1 MSEAVRVFEEALA
14 REIGS
19 PLPLGDES
27 HELASLWRVGGIE
40 IATSRTSIPERSL
53 RRVWRDRESG
63 RGVALL
69 VVSPHPALTKVWVVG
84 PSEQSGP
91 ARAADVQSLVHEV
104 ISVRGLS
111 PRQAV
116 ARLAEAL
123 ERLDRISIPGVLVHG
138 LLTDHYVERRLLAHR
153 AELEKEVQQIGGAA
167 GWRDLVI
174 ALGYDLAQ
182 RAQGYVLR
190 QGGLPIA
197 VLHPYRDP
205 SLFGRI
211 SESGTLPEG
220 SLLHQ
225 CREESAPW
233 GMLAAGT
240 RLRLHH
246 AGADYG
252 AVTHRWLELD
262 AQSLEPDW
270 KFLLALL
277 SPSALRPDGQLKR
290 CLQEAR
296 DFGVALRERIEVQIR
311 EFALPKIARGL
322 GAWLQQHEAADLDR
336 PEVREEIQ
344 RATLTLLFRLL
355 FLLYAE
361 SSGYLPIHSAAYRP
375 NAATTLVRE
384 ARETGEHADPA
395 ATSFW
400 DRLRTL
406 VNALRTG
413 NKAWGVHAY
422 NGSLFAADDL
432 PGAALL
438 ERASVTDDYIVPA
451 LEAVGFDFEAADED
465 AGIDYAGLEIGH
477 LGAIYEGLLAL
488 QLSRA
493 SETLGWDEQ
502 RDRYVPMEKPGE
514 TGVAAGELFFQ
525 TETGARKGGGVF
537 YTRQDV
543 VRHLVSHSV
552 VPALEE
558 HLAMVG
564 ERARRDPK
572 AAAKL
577 LFEIRVLDPAMGSA
591 HFLVDALDV
600 IADRLE
606 TFLAEAPLPAIR
618 DSVAALRSQAGDSAE
633 AIEDGQLLR
642 RLVLKHCLYGVD
654 LSEMAVEIGRISLWL
669 ASFVPGLA
677 LTYLGHSL
685 QQGDSLIGVASL
697 DTVRATNPLFVQPNA
712 PVPQALHRA
721 AEAAKELAELQD
733 RTPGEVERSRVLC
746 GQLEEVQEGAR
757 RVFDCWTA
765 KAFGVNGARDL
776 LAAGAAEA
784 VISGQMDGQT
794 ASLVAEAQR
803 VATDLRFF
811 HWPLAFPEVFD
822 PSSDAPGFDVV
833 IGNPPWDE
841 MNIEELGFYAMHD
854 PGIRGLASATERTAR
869 IERLLAKFPELEREF
884 ESRRHQ
890 MRIRRSFFQPENGY
904 EIQGAGNLD
913 LYELFC
919 ERYQSLARSGGRIAV
934 VQPRSTFLAAGSR
947 GFRRWLFCN
956 CKIERLDF
964 LLNRQSWAFPI
975 HPQYTIALLSAQR
988 AAPVRGASFRAT
1000 GPCASAEEFAAARR
1014 AEGVPI
1020 AIDDLARWTPAPAG
1034 DKSSQ
1039 PSWEVP
1045 LLPTLNDAQVFSK
1058 VRVGPRSDRWSE
1070 SHGRI
1075 FPVQGDMNETTHR
1088 AMFSRSSGVPVWKG
1102 RSFDQYDPHGQG
1114 PAGYAE
1120 WDEALAFVQARRTS
1134 PQSRFRGR
1142 FPPAVLA
1149 DPSTHPVWKAR
1160 VAFRDV
1166 SRATDSRTVRACLV
1180 PPEIF
1185 LTNKAPYLVFP
1196 SGSPGEASY
1205 VLGVL
1210 NSLAF
1215 DWQARRFIETNLNF
1229 FILDLLSFPPPV
1241 ANEENEIARRAA
1253 RLSCLDERFA
1263 EFAREAG
1270 VDCGPLDRDQRD
1282 ALRAEIDALVT
1293 HAYSLHQDDLE
1304 VIFSDFTA
1312 QALPAVYRDLV
1323 RQKFVEL
1330 APERT

>member
-1 MSEAVRVFEEALA
+1 
-14 REIGS
+14 
-19 PLPLGDES
+19 
-27 HELASLWRVGGIE
+27 
-40 IATSRTSIPERSL
+40 
-53 RRVWRDRESG
+53 
-63 RGVALL
+63 
-69 VVSPHPALTKVWVVG
+69 
-84 PSEQSGP
+84 
-91 ARAADVQSLVHEV
+91 
-104 ISVRGLS
+104 
-111 PRQAV
+111 
-116 ARLAEAL
+116 
-123 ERLDRISIPGVLVHG
+123 
-138 LLTDHYVERRLLAHR
+138 
-153 AELEKEVQQIGGAA
+153 
-167 GWRDLVI
+167 
-174 ALGYDLAQ
+174 
-182 RAQGYVLR
+182 
-190 QGGLPIA
+190 
-197 VLHPYRDP
+197 
-205 SLFGRI
+205 
-211 SESGTLPEG
+211 
-220 SLLHQ
+220 
-225 CREESAPW
+225 
-233 GMLAAGT
+233 MLAAGT
-240 RLRLHH
+240 RLRLYH

-252 AVTHRWLELD
+252 AATHRWLELD

-270 KFLLALL
+270 KFLLGLL
-277 SPSALRPDGQLKR
+277 SPSALRPDGQFKR
-290 CLQEAR
+290 FLRDAR

-311 EFALPKIARGL
+311 EFALPQIARGL
-322 GAWLQQHEAADLDR
+322 GVWLQQHEAADLDR

-438 ERASVTDDYIVPA
+438 ERASVNDDYIVPA
-451 LEAVGFDFEAADED
+451 LEAIGFDFEAADED

-502 RDRYVPMEKPGE
+502 RNRYVPMEEAGE
-514 TGVAAGELFFQ
+514 TGVAAGQLFFQ

-543 VRHLVSHSV
+543 VRHLVLHSV

-558 HLAMVG
+558 HLATVA

-577 LFEIRVLDPAMGSA
+577 LFEIRILDPAMGSA

-618 DSVAALRSQAGDSAE
+618 DSLAALRSQAGDSAA

-757 RVFDCWTA
+757 RVFDCWTS

-776 LAAGAAEA
+776 LAVGAAEA
-784 VISGQMDGQT
+784 VISGRMDGQT
-794 ASLVAEAQR
+794 AQLVAEAQR
-803 VATDLRFF
+803 VAKDLRFF

-822 PSSDAPGFDVV
+822 PGSDAPGFDAV
-833 IGNPPWDE
+833 IGNPPWNE
-841 MNIEELGFYAMHD
+841 VTIEELGFYALHD
-854 PGIRGLASATERTAR
+854 PGLRGLPTEQERQAR
-869 IERLLAKFPELEREF
+869 IARLLSRFPQLRDEF
-884 ESRRHQ
+884 ERRKEEVAKL
-890 MRIRRSFFQPENGY
+890 RRFFVPENGY
-904 EIQGAGNLD
+904 ELQGGGD
-913 LYELFC
+913 VDVYQLFC
-919 ERYQSLARSGGRIAV
+919 ERYIALCRPGGRLGV
-934 VQPRSTFLAAGSR
+934 VLPRSAFLTEGAR
-947 GFRRWLFCN
+947 GFRRWLFRS
-956 CKIERLDF
+956 CKIQRLDF
-964 LLNRQSWAFPI
+964 LLNRLSWAFPI

-988 AAPVRGASFRAT
+988 TPPARGASFRT
-1000 GPCASAEEFAAARR
+1000 SGPSASAEEFAAARQR
-1014 AEGVPI
+1014 QGVPI

-1034 DKSSQ
+1034 DGSPE

-1045 LLPTLNDAQVFSK
+1045 LLPSAEAARVFDK
-1058 VRVGPRSDRWSE
+1058 VRMGSRFDRWAAAHGGAFPATEFHE
-1070 SHGRI
+1070 SQNKRYFRHKDG
-1075 FPVQGDMNETTHR
+1075 T
-1088 AMFSRSSGVPVWKG
+1088 PVWKG
-1102 RSFDQYDPHGQG
+1102 QSFDQYDAHGQG
-1114 PAGYAE
+1114 PAGYAD
-1120 WDEALAFVQARRTS
+1120 WDEAFAFVQGKRTS
-1134 PQSRFRGR
+1134 SRSAFRGR
-1142 FPPAVLA
+1142 FPPAALA

-1160 VAFRDV
+1160 VVFRDV

-1180 PPEIF
+1180 PPKVF

-1205 VLGVL
+1205 ALGVL
-1210 NSLAF
+1210 NSAVF
-1215 DWQARRFIETNLNF
+1215 DWQARRFIETNLNY
-1229 FILDLLSFPPPV
+1229 FILNLLSFPPRV
-1241 ANEENEIARRAA
+1241 DTDENEIARRAA
-1253 RLSCLDERFA
+1253 RLSCVDERFA
-1263 EFAREAG
+1263 EFARKTG

-1282 ALRAEIDALVT
+1282 ALRAEIDALVA
-1293 HAYSLHQDDLE
+1293 HAYGLDADDLE
-1304 VIFSDFTA
+1304 VVFLDFTA
-1312 QALPAVYRDLV
+1312 QAVPAAYRDLV
-1323 RQKFVEL
+1323 RRKFAEL
-1330 APERT
+1330 AGKRT